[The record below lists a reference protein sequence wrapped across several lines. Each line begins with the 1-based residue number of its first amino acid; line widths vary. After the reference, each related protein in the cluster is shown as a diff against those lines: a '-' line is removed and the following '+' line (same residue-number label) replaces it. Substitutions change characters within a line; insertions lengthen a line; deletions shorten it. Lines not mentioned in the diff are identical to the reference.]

1 MRSHVISAVFVIFLS
16 AVRCQKYLRLNAT
29 MQRAIL
35 QTGRNIFG
43 VDGDGRLTQSSK
55 GIRKPNSAKTL
66 DMLQQIDGENYPHKG
81 KKKRKGK
88 HNNKKAWSLKNM
100 GPIGP
105 RGPPGPAGIEASVTR
120 VISKLRRVLRTKTLQ
135 PQTRSGRFT
144 SSLSNMMAVAIPDI
158 LAGFSA
164 TTESSTRLVPKS
176 NTELKG
182 YEVSKT
188 GCFVRG
194 SAIDLTTGR
203 FTAPIRAMYSF
214 HATIHLALPHDVKD
228 WVRKDFLTVHICI
241 DGKCSKN
248 SGIKTTSGIGTNS
261 RIFSVNVS
269 GHCYL
274 QAKQYASIYVRN
286 NSPRHLLVALRGS
299 YFTGMMVGT

>member
-1 MRSHVISAVFVIFLS
+1 M
-16 AVRCQKYLRLNAT
+16 QKR
-29 MQRAIL
+29 IL
-35 QTGRNIFG
+35 QTGKNIFG
-43 VDGDGRLTQSSK
+43 VDDDGRLTQSSK
-55 GIRKPNSAKTL
+55 GIRKPAKTL
-66 DMLQQIDGENYPHKG
+66 EMLQQIDRKNSPHKG
-81 KKKRKGK
+81 KKKRKVK
-88 HNNKKAWSLKNM
+88 HNNNKRTWSLKNV

-144 SSLSNMMAVAIPDI
+144 SSLSNTMAVAIPDI

-164 TTESSTRLVPKS
+164 TTETSTRLGPKS

-194 SAIDLTTGR
+194 SATDLATGR
-203 FTAPIRAMYSF
+203 FTAPITAMYSF
-214 HATIHLALPHDVKD
+214 HATIHLALPHGVKD
-228 WVRKDFLTVHICI
+228 WVRKDYVTVHLCI
-241 DGKCSKN
+241 DGNCSKN
-248 SGIKTTSGIGTNS
+248 SDIKTTSGIGTNS

-269 GHCYL
+269 GQCYL
-274 QAKQYASIYVRN
+274 QAKQYVSIYVRN
-286 NSPRHLLVALRGS
+286 NSHRHLLVALRGS
-299 YFTGMMVGT
+299 YFTGMLVGT